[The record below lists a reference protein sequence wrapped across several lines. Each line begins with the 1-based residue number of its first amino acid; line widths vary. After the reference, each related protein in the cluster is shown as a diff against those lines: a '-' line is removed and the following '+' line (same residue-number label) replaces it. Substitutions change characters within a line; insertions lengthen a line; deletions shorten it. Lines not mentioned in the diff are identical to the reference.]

1 VDGQAKATR
10 GTAPEDKSVPVE
22 TSYAIVNVVSSV
34 KRGRHPH
41 PGIQYVPF
49 HWRDIVEGSPPRRRT
64 KGEGAYAVYHHMDVD
79 EDVRVTYST
88 IVSIDPG
95 IDLDSTLDDVIN
107 VDVKTTVQKRFMQEL
122 IDREK
127 AFSDRLAARLR
138 NKLNTSLQRRRE
150 GTHGKGAWA
159 RFTHLTIRVQAKVGM
174 AGVRTLHKI
183 MRGSV
188 AIPDAI
194 VQRSISTGAALGGR
208 TGRRV
213 MRKGLRD
220 PTRLTNEEKGVML
233 FLATIGLTASILLV
247 TFVLAIFARETLG
260 VWKSVLVNAGSN
272 LVTALGFPLPAEIQ
286 LIASVIADG
295 AVLAFTSAFL
305 GRMIGV
311 WLLYFFGD
319 SLNHEINKKTKK
331 SPRMKRVVDWMNR
344 NAEKRGFGLLV
355 LINALP
361 LIPDVLLYVFAV
373 SGMKFRKYMG
383 GIALG
388 TFIKFGV
395 TVAAVLYVGPE
406 RVEAFSASLNP
417 IPHIM
422 AWFGH

>member
-1 VDGQAKATR
+1 VDAPTKARAAPR
-10 GTAPEDKSVPVE
+10 GPAEIPVE
-22 TSYAIVNVVSSV
+22 PSFGIVNVISSV

-49 HWRDIVEGSPPRRRT
+49 HWRDIIEGSPPRRRT

-79 EDVRVTYST
+79 EDVRVTYSA

-95 IDLDSTLDDVIN
+95 IDLDSTLDDVVN
-107 VDVKTTVQKRFMQEL
+107 VDVKITVQKRFMQEL

-127 AFSDRLAARLR
+127 AFSDRLAAKLR
-138 NKLNTSLQRRRE
+138 NKLNVSLQRRRE

-174 AGVRTLHKI
+174 AGVRTLHKV

-213 MRKGLRD
+213 MKKGLRD

-233 FLATIGLTASILLV
+233 FLAAIALTAGILVATFGLV
-247 TFVLAIFARETLG
+247 LFARDLLPTWVSAL
-260 VWKSVLVNAGSN
+260 KNAGAN
-272 LVTALGFPLPAEIQ
+272 ALTAMGMPIPAEVL
-286 LIASVIADG
+286 LILSVVADG
-295 AVLAFTSAFL
+295 AILAFTAAFL

-311 WLLYFFGD
+311 WLVYLLGD
-319 SLNHEINKKTKK
+319 SLNHEITKKTKK
-331 SPRMKRVVDWMNR
+331 SPRMKKAVDWMNR
-344 NAEKRGFGLLV
+344 NAEKRGFWILV
-355 LINALP
+355 VINALP

-383 GIALG
+383 GIAVG
-388 TFIKFGV
+388 TIIKFGV
-395 TVAAVLYVGPE
+395 TVAAVLYVGGDA
-406 RVEAFSASLNP
+406 VQSFSEHP
-417 IPHIM
+417 IAHI
-422 AWFGH
+422 AALFQR